1 VGILT
6 LIAVCLVTSWLT
18 TGLVRRYALAR
29 SILDVPNDR
38 SSHSVPTPRGGGLA
52 IALVLPAGLTAAAA
66 AGWVDRELALA
77 LGVGGALVA
86 GIGWIDDHR
95 HVPARVRVGVHFA
108 ASVWAV
114 WRLGGLDSL
123 RLGAFEVPLGPVG
136 PVVAVL
142 GIVWL
147 INLYNF
153 MDGIDGIAGGEA
165 LAVGLAGAALTAY
178 TGEASV
184 AVASLL
190 VAAGA
195 AGFLVWNRPPA
206 RIFMGDVGSGLL
218 GFAFGALAL
227 ASETRGSVPL
237 LLWLVLL
244 GVFVADA
251 TATLLR
257 RVVHGERW
265 YDAHRSHAYQRAVRA
280 GWSHGG
286 VTVAS
291 MLLTGLLALLVAA
304 AVIRPSLQPVVAV
317 AAVLLLGAGYLAVER
332 VWPMY
337 RRR

>member
-1 VGILT
+1 MLT
-6 LIAVCLVTSWLT
+6 AVCLAASWLI

-52 IALVLPAGLTAAAA
+52 IALVLPAGLTAAAG

-95 HVPARVRVGVHFA
+95 HVPARVRAGVHFA

-123 RLGAFEVPLGPVG
+123 RLGGFELPLGPLG
-136 PVVAVL
+136 PVVAVV

-165 LAVGLAGAALTAY
+165 LAVGLAGAALTGY

-291 MLLTGLLALLVAA
+291 ILLTGLLALLVAA

-332 VWPMY
+332 VRPMY